1 MHWLL
6 FRWVDLHEQAEK
18 EGQSHGTPEDPSG
31 PPQDSLPGIRLLCDE
46 YTMRR
51 LAKVCSWILFCFYDT
66 CPGFFITGLQTKSAF
81 LVSCIQTVAPDNF
94 GIPLPPPPFPLS
106 LCISTLYTHH
116 DSTLCSKWFVSP
128 AALCRQCQH
137 IFRVK
142 GLGSCHMCC
151 TGNVSTY
158 LRLRVLPYVLC
169 RQCQHIF
176 RV

>member
-94 GIPLPPPPFPLS
+94 GIPLPPPPLSPFPS
-106 LCISTLYTHH
+106 AYQPCIPIMTAP
-116 DSTLCSKWFVSP
+116 C
-128 AALCRQCQH
+128 AAN
-137 IFRVK
+137 
-142 GLGSCHMCC
+142 GLFHRLRCA
-151 TGNVSTY
+151 GNVSIY
-158 LRLRVLPYVLC
+158 LGLRV
-169 RQCQHIF
+169 
-176 RV
+176 